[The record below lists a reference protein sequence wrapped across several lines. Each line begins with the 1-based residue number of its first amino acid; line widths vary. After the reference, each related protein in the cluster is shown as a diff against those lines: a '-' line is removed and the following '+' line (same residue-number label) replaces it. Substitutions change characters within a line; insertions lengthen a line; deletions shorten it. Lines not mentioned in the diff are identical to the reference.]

1 MPLPQSARPET
12 RPRLRARNSRGKG
25 PDHTRSS
32 SPCPLTTRPLAAR
45 KKQQQAD
52 RIKLGSA
59 WADTGLVFSTR
70 TGRPIEPRDLVRSF
84 VRIRDSYGIR
94 KIRLHAIRHTTA
106 SLLKDLGVPARDA
119 QIILGHA
126 HISTTQQIY
135 THVDEAARREAL
147 TRLNKLLGAPNEPL
161 LWSTLVVS
169 RQFQDLPR
177 IVFPRWS

>member
-1 MPLPQSARPET
+1 
-12 RPRLRARNSRGKG
+12 
-25 PDHTRSS
+25 
-32 SPCPLTTRPLAAR
+32 
-45 KKQQQAD
+45 
-52 RIKLGSA
+52 
-59 WADTGLVFSTR
+59 VFSTR